1 MSGLPSISVDSLGNR
16 TAHGLPPL
24 TDRPGTPADRQ
35 ALARWVQV
43 AHRDPPAHA
52 TADPHQQARSFTHGA
67 YIGLRTVMTALSGA
81 SLVVSRR
88 AAAAVR
94 KSQAASAAGPGESDW
109 SPAPADSPPARLFD
123 HINEVQTPAEFLS
136 EYVMCFGLFGM
147 AVTYFVPDRSGT
159 PCELYNLRR
168 NHLTTPQGLSEPYPR
183 GHWLYAMP
191 RPMLWGATGLLNIPR
206 EHTVVHKDPHPVYPW
221 DGYSP
226 LAAGGKFVDFLNSI
240 IDSRQ
245 MAMDRGFTPDV
256 LVKMAGASDAQIGQF
271 MGHLKANYT
280 GQNRGQRVLPVD
292 ADRVEVEYL
301 NRTPEE
307 MAYPEG
313 YEQAVAA
320 VLALYGVP
328 KSAAMLN
335 EASSYAAWYASARQ
349 FRESRLDPLAK
360 GIGDKLTKELIRPHF
375 GPDYRVEVK
384 LPPVMDPDLK
394 ERQISTLLQADAIR
408 VNELRASY
416 DMPPLDDGDQTP
428 REREAARQQQGQG
441 AGGLVPKVGYD
452 KNGRKFTRMV
462 HPDEPPG
469 GGDPLAGMG
478 DPAAEPGASGE
489 LDSPDVG
496 GAGAG
501 SLPGQ
506 VRKAF
511 SAEDFFGAL
520 VAEVL
525 A

>member
-1 MSGLPSISVDSLGNR
+1 MSGLPAISVDSLGNR
-16 TAHGLPPL
+16 NAYGLPPL

-35 ALARWVQV
+35 TMARWVQLT
-43 AHRDPPAHA
+43 HRDPPAQS
-52 TADPHQQARSFTHGA
+52 TADAHQQARSFTHGA

-88 AAAAVR
+88 RGGVAR
-94 KSQAASAAGPGESDW
+94 KSQSASSTGVGESDW
-109 SPAPADSPPARLFD
+109 VPAPPDAPAARLFE
-123 HINEVQTPAEFLS
+123 HINDTQTPAEFIS

-147 AVTYFVPDRSGT
+147 AVTYFVPNQAGT

-168 NHLTTPQGLSEPYPR
+168 NYLTTAQGLSEPYPR
-183 GHWLYAMP
+183 GSWTYSMP
-191 RPMLWGATGLLNIPR
+191 RPMLWGAMGMLTIPR
-206 EHTVVHKDPHPVYPW
+206 EHTVVHKDPNPVYPW

-226 LAAGGKFVDFLNSI
+226 LQAGGKFVDFLNSI

-256 LVKMAGASDAQIGQF
+256 LVKMAGASDQQISQF

-292 ADRVEVEYL
+292 AERVEVEVL

-313 YEQAVAA
+313 YDQAVAA

-335 EASSYAAWYASARQ
+335 ESSSYAAWYASARQ

-384 LPPVMDPDLK
+384 LPPIMDPDQR
-394 ERQISTLLQADAIR
+394 ERQNGTLLQANAIT
-408 VNELRASY
+408 VNEVRASY
-416 DMPPLDDGDQTP
+416 DMPPLPDGDVTP
-428 REREAARQQQGQG
+428 EEFKAKVQQKAQPDPT
-441 AGGLVPKVGYD
+441 GGKL
-452 KNGRKFTRMV
+452 
-462 HPDEPPG
+462 PG
-469 GGDPLAGMG
+469 LP
-478 DPAAEPGASGE
+478 DPAAEPSAPGE
-489 LDSPDVG
+489 LDSPAPGD
-496 GAGAG
+496 AAAG
-501 SLPGQ
+501 SLPGAVQ
-506 VRKAF
+506 KSF
-511 SAEDFFGAL
+511 DPEDFFAGI

>member
-1 MSGLPSISVDSLGNR
+1 MSGLPSISVDSFGTR

-35 ALARWVQV
+35 SLARWQQL

-52 TADPHQQARSFTHGA
+52 TADPHQQAKSFTSGA

-88 AAAAVR
+88 SAAPVR
-94 KSQAASAAGPGESDW
+94 KSQAASATGPGESDW
-109 SPAPADSPPARLFD
+109 SPAPHDSPPARLFD

-147 AVTYFVPDRSGT
+147 AVTYFVPNKSGT

-168 NHLTTPQGLSEPYPR
+168 NYLTTPQGLSEPYPR
-183 GHWLYAMP
+183 GHWVYSMP
-191 RPMLWGATGLLNIPR
+191 RPMLWGTMGLLNIPR
-206 EHTVVHKDPHPVYPW
+206 EHTVVHKDPHPMYPW

-256 LVKMAGASDAQIGQF
+256 LVKMAGASDQQISQF
-271 MGHLKANYT
+271 MAHLKTNYT

-292 ADRVEVEYL
+292 AERVEVEVL

-335 EASSYAAWYASARQ
+335 ESSSYAAWYASARQ

-360 GIGDKLTKELIRPHF
+360 GIGDKLTKELVRPYF
-375 GPDYRVEVK
+375 GDEYRVEVK
-384 LPPVMDPDLK
+384 LPATMDPDLK
-394 ERQISTLLQADAIR
+394 ERQHATLLQADAIK

-416 DMPPLDDGDQTP
+416 DLPPLEDGDQTP
-428 REREAARQQQGQG
+428 REREAARQGQGQRAVG
-441 AGGLVPKVGYD
+441 MVPKVGFD
-452 KNGRKFTRMV
+452 KNGHKYTRMV
-462 HPDEPPG
+462 HQDEPEAG
-469 GGDPLAGMG
+469 GAMEGMG
-478 DPAAEPGASGE
+478 TPGAEPTAPGE
-489 LDSPDVG
+489 LDSPAPDD
-496 GAGAG
+496 AAAG
-501 SLPGQ
+501 SLPGA
-506 VRKAF
+506 VRKSF
-511 SAEDFFGAL
+511 DPDDFFAGI